1 MLYSMPSTPAL
12 NRTLNFDN
20 FFGTIEQSKNKIGTD
35 SKLVSLLLYYQEL
48 VVPTIP
54 DIECDFFEFS

>member
-1 MLYSMPSTPAL
+1 MPSTPAL

-48 VVPTIP
+48 LCQQFLILNMTFLNSVNLK
-54 DIECDFFEFS
+54 